1 MNRNLILEEQIKD
14 ALLILN
20 PLKLELTDDSHLH
33 AGHQGVKQRGGR
45 HYSLLFSSSNP
56 EFNQLSLIKKHKLIY
71 QALDCFFK
79 VNNEGLCQIHALK
92 IRID

>member
-1 MNRNLILEEQIKD
+1 MGPDLILEQQIKD

-20 PLKLELTDDSHLH
+20 PLKLELIDDSHLH
-33 AGHQGVKQRGGR
+33 AGHAGVKQRGGR
-45 HYSLLFSSSNP
+45 HYTLLFSSSNP
-56 EFNQLSLIKKHKLIY
+56 EFNKLSLIKKHKLIY

-79 VNNEGLCQIHALK
+79 VNYEGFCQIHALK